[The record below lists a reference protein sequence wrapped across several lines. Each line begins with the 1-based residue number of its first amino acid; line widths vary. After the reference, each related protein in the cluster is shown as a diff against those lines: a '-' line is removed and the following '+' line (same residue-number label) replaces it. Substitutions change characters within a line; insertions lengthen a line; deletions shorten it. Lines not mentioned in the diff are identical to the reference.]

1 MNSVELLESKLEVRI
16 LLPTPVGFF
25 FFFETGFLWVALAVL
40 ELTLWTRLASNS
52 EIRLP
57 LLGLKACSTT
67 PGYFFLPLKT
77 KVILL
82 INYSAIITSKK

>member
-16 LLPTPVGFF
+16 LLPTPLGFF
-25 FFFETGFLWVALAVL
+25 FFLRQGFSVALAVL